1 MKRRYFYMDLLNIL
15 ATFAVVML
23 HGSSFAFTNN
33 GGDRWYLSVFIQVF
47 FIFAVPLFFMI
58 SGANILDYRNRED
71 TRTFFKKRFRRVAI
85 PFVFW
90 TVIWFIYNNVQYN
103 HYSWLNV
110 NTYAR
115 LLNGFMHGTVQPIF
129 WYFYIIIGFYLSAPL
144 LTKIVT
150 VNQKALVQYLLVLN
164 IIVVGLIGYYY
175 QLRNQDDSSFSGGIS
190 VGVAG
195 SIGLF
200 VLGWYLQ
207 HYPLAD
213 RQRHLLYLA
222 GMLSVLIMI
231 GLALVLSKHFGEF
244 QRQTY
249 SIWGIFGMTWSAT
262 VFVFFQHHFSQW
274 NPSPKVQR
282 WLRAGSSASLGV
294 YVLHY
299 FFVETLE
306 VQFHLAQDSFWHLLV
321 MPIVV
326 WLVVTLLV
334 KAIQKIPYL
343 RRTV

>member
-33 GGDRWYLSVFIQVF
+33 GGGRWYLSVFIQVF

-90 TVIWFIYNNVQYN
+90 TIIWFIYNNVQYN
-103 HYSWLNV
+103 HYSWLNI

-144 LTKIVT
+144 LSKIVT
-150 VNQKALVQYLLVLN
+150 INQKVLVQYLLVLN
-164 IIVVGLIGYYY
+164 IIVVGFIGYYY
-175 QLRNQDDSSFSGGIS
+175 QLRNQPDSSFSGGIS

-195 SIGLF
+195 SVGIF
-200 VLGWYLQ
+200 VLGWYLH
-207 HYPLAD
+207 HYPLAE

-222 GMLSVLIMI
+222 GISSVLMMI
-231 GLALVLSKHFGEF
+231 GLALVLSKHFGSF

-274 NPSPKVQR
+274 TPSPKVQS

-306 VQFHLAQDSFWHLLV
+306 VQFHLAQNSFWHLLV
-321 MPIVV
+321 MPVVV